1 MTSRSAKSILG
12 IGNALTDILAIL
24 PDDTILQQFNLPKG
38 SMQHV
43 DAEAGNKI
51 WDAIKDMGIKYVAGG
66 SAANT
71 ISAAAVFG
79 MRAGFI
85 GKVGKDDIGSL
96 YKSDQRQDGI
106 DSMLLRG
113 KAPSGR
119 AIVIIT
125 EPNYERT
132 FATYLGAALEL
143 EPEDLN
149 PDEFDGYDYLHLEGY
164 LVQNQR
170 LFRRAVEI
178 GREKNMTISVD
189 LASYNIVESNNAFLH
204 DIVENYVDIVFANE
218 MEARAFTG
226 KDPVKA
232 IADIA
237 QICDIAIV
245 KVGAKGSMVLSG
257 DEFHKIRPR
266 KAVAR
271 DATGAGDLYA
281 AGFLYAHSLGMPL
294 DTCGKVGSIIS
305 SKVVEI
311 IGSKLD
317 IPRWREA
324 KKQIRAVMGVRG

>member
-24 PDDTILQQFNLPKG
+24 PDDSILQQFNLPKG

-79 MRAGFI
+79 MKAGFI

-149 PDEFDGYDYLHLEGY
+149 PDDFNGYDYLHLEGY

-257 DEFHKIRPR
+257 DEFQKIRPR